1 MLKAAVFIFV
11 GAFAILL
18 GYPIAA
24 AVAHGLNPATW
35 PTGVLTPEQWIAGF
49 LLSNGVPNAN
59 ALLEMAR
66 GRSLVFAG
74 GGIAHIA
81 AICAVPIALMMMLP
95 SPKRGP
101 RRDPDALHGD
111 ARWAT
116 KRERAKMKK
125 GVEFGS
131 DRDSGK
137 PIRVSVEGNI
147 LTIAPPRKGKT
158 SGLIIPNLIVSDR
171 GAWSGPAV
179 VFDPKGSAYRAVAER
194 RRSLKKTVRCLDPM
208 NLCGG
213 VDQWN
218 PLTGIIPT
226 DTAYLQRVARTLL
239 PSAISEENAYF
250 LNKAVDVIVAAFLGA
265 HFLGNATPLA
275 VSGLL
280 ANPERLTDSLKK
292 VAGTVADRVREFLAM
307 DAKTRDPIL
316 STAQQAFQWC
326 DDERLQHLTS
336 ASTFSLADLCQGDTD
351 LFVTLPTEDLETL
364 APFLRWLLTDLFV
377 AVRRHQVAERL
388 IIFVDE
394 TRTLGNCR
402 ELIAAAGELPGHGAS
417 LWTFWQA
424 RSQMSCYG
432 PDDQATLLRS
442 SEFVTVSDPAM
453 IDPDERDYLSR
464 ALSDFTVLEET
475 KATDKTAQGARTSS
489 SQAPRAV
496 RLMTAEE
503 LGRLPSSDLILFPN
517 SDRYAKRPIQMR
529 KTRYNDPRFAGLTA
543 PTAPVGATK

>member
-1 MLKAAVFIFV
+1 M
-11 GAFAILL
+11 
-18 GYPIAA
+18 
-24 AVAHGLNPATW
+24 
-35 PTGVLTPEQWIAGF
+35 
-49 LLSNGVPNAN
+49 S
-59 ALLEMAR
+59 R
-66 GRSLVFAG
+66 G
-74 GGIAHIA
+74 I
-81 AICAVPIALMMMLP
+81 
-95 SPKRGP
+95 
-101 RRDPDALHGD
+101 
-111 ARWAT
+111 
-116 KRERAKMKK
+116 
-125 GVEFGS
+125 EFGI
-131 DRDSGK
+131 DRETGK
-137 PIRVSVEGNI
+137 TIRVAVEGN
-147 LTIAPPRKGKT
+147 LLSIAPPRKGKT
-158 SGLIIPNLIVSDR
+158 SGLIIPNLIAADK

-179 VFDPKGSAYRAVAER
+179 VIDPKGSAYRAVAER

-250 LNKAVDVIVAAFLGA
+250 QNKAVDVIVAAFLGA

-275 VSGLL
+275 VSNLL

-292 VAGTVADRVREFLAM
+292 VTGTVADRVREFLAM

-336 ASTFSLADLCQGDTD
+336 SSTFSLADLCKGDTD

-475 KATDKTAQGARTSS
+475 KATDKTALGSRTSS
-489 SQAPRAV
+489 SQAPRGV

-543 PTAPVGATK
+543 AVTPVGATT

>member
-1 MLKAAVFIFV
+1 MLKAAVFVFV

-49 LLSNGVPNAN
+49 LLSNGMPNAN

-66 GRSLVFAG
+66 GRSVVFTG

-101 RRDPDALHGD
+101 RRDPDALQGD

-131 DRDSGK
+131 DRESGK

-158 SGLIIPNLIVSDR
+158 SGLIIANLIVADR

-179 VFDPKGSAYRAVAER
+179 VIDPKGSAYRVVAER

-239 PSAISEENAYF
+239 PSAIS
-250 LNKAVDVIVAAFLGA
+250 
-265 HFLGNATPLA
+265 
-275 VSGLL
+275 
-280 ANPERLTDSLKK
+280 
-292 VAGTVADRVREFLAM
+292 
-307 DAKTRDPIL
+307 
-316 STAQQAFQWC
+316 
-326 DDERLQHLTS
+326 
-336 ASTFSLADLCQGDTD
+336 
-351 LFVTLPTEDLETL
+351 
-364 APFLRWLLTDLFV
+364 
-377 AVRRHQVAERL
+377 
-388 IIFVDE
+388 
-394 TRTLGNCR
+394 
-402 ELIAAAGELPGHGAS
+402 
-417 LWTFWQA
+417 
-424 RSQMSCYG
+424 
-432 PDDQATLLRS
+432 
-442 SEFVTVSDPAM
+442 
-453 IDPDERDYLSR
+453 
-464 ALSDFTVLEET
+464 
-475 KATDKTAQGARTSS
+475 
-489 SQAPRAV
+489 
-496 RLMTAEE
+496 
-503 LGRLPSSDLILFPN
+503 
-517 SDRYAKRPIQMR
+517 
-529 KTRYNDPRFAGLTA
+529 
-543 PTAPVGATK
+543 